1 MNKLVIKNIG
11 PLKSATVNLAKYN
24 LFIGPQSSGKSCIL
38 KIASYCNWVEK
49 RIELS
54 QSPDDYLNEFVFWK
68 QLVDY
73 HRLNGFIKKGF
84 LIKYE
89 SSFMAFSI
97 SGSPE
102 KIQFSFNWKP
112 RNRWQYRRPQI
123 AYIPAER
130 NIVAVIPNWF
140 DISFSNDNNIKGYM
154 SDWENA
160 RNTFPQYSKLDI
172 LNLGV
177 SYYYD
182 KEQSR
187 ERIHINNNAEIA
199 FLNASSGLQSVVPL
213 CGLIYYLT
221 YHELHR
227 PRQLSVAQERE
238 LNDLQDTLHKEKF
251 TQSNGSNIVG
261 RVDNITKTF
270 PEPRV
275 KFFTSHQDEAMFSEI
290 VDKFSLTQHASIY
303 LEEPEENLFPS
314 TQYELV
320 KWMAN
325 QINTTQD
332 NSLCIATHSPY
343 ILSSFNNLIQA
354 ADNKDSNVVETVV
367 GKSAAIQF
375 EDINV
380 YAVDNGTAKDIKDYD
395 LRLIAQTDLDAA
407 SDTISSDFSKL
418 LES

>member
-1 MNKLVIKNIG
+1 
-11 PLKSATVNLAKYN
+11 
-24 LFIGPQSSGKSCIL
+24 
-38 KIASYCNWVEK
+38 
-49 RIELS
+49 
-54 QSPDDYLNEFVFWK
+54 
-68 QLVDY
+68 
-73 HRLNGFIKKGF
+73 
-84 LIKYE
+84 
-89 SSFMAFSI
+89 
-97 SGSPE
+97 
-102 KIQFSFNWKP
+102 
-112 RNRWQYRRPQI
+112 
-123 AYIPAER
+123 
-130 NIVAVIPNWF
+130 
-140 DISFSNDNNIKGYM
+140 
-154 SDWENA
+154 
-160 RNTFPQYSKLDI
+160 
-172 LNLGV
+172 
-177 SYYYD
+177 
-182 KEQSR
+182 
-187 ERIHINNNAEIA
+187 
-199 FLNASSGLQSVVPL
+199 
-213 CGLIYYLT
+213 
-221 YHELHR
+221 
-227 PRQLSVAQERE
+227 
-238 LNDLQDTLHKEKF
+238 
-251 TQSNGSNIVG
+251 
-261 RVDNITKTF
+261 
-270 PEPRV
+270 
-275 KFFTSHQDEAMFSEI
+275 MFSEI